1 MDLGAF
7 SRIEDLSSIAAEN
20 GISVPRLRGY
30 RLMKDEKPMDVN
42 ESLKSIEISC
52 VEELCTAIPFW
63 HPDTGMSTFSSE
75 TDKKVK
81 YYIRNYDWHGLS
93 GKIRWDRIHGWK
105 RRVLKTHIKNETK
118 KYLRQAEVWNK
129 YVGRDDVLYIH
140 ARIGGWNWAHYHQE
154 VDSQPWFLEKVD
166 DAWDGT
172 YCDIYALIKSEVS
185 DERKE
190 V

>member
-30 RLMKDEKPMDVN
+30 RLMKDEKPMDV
-42 ESLKSIEISC
+42 EEETRHVEASC
-52 VEELCTAIPFW
+52 VEYLCSSVPFW
-63 HPDTGMSTFSSE
+63 CPNADMYIYSTDIE
-75 TDKKVK
+75 KKIR
-81 YYIRNYDWHGLS
+81 YYIDDYDRYGYG
-93 GKIRWDRIHGWK
+93 GKVRWERIHGWK

-140 ARIGGWNWAHYHQE
+140 ARIGGWNWACYHQE
-154 VDSQPWFLEKVD
+154 VDTQPWFLEKVD
-166 DAWDGT
+166 DAWYET